1 MKWTIPAIFV
11 LALGIADAQ
20 SYTYPQFDVP
30 GSASTRPS
38 GINNSGQIVGIYA
51 DSANILHG
59 FLRSADGAT
68 FTTIDVPGALPGTTY
83 ANGINNLGQI
93 VGSYRDA
100 NGYHAYIRGADGSF
114 TSFEISNVGP
124 GGGATAINDR
134 GEIVGAVYDLGFVSQ
149 GFLRSADGST
159 FTPIYVPRFSEAS
172 PTAINNN
179 GEIVGRG
186 IIGGSNGTRHGF
198 LCGSA
203 GSCARF
209 DLPGTDNLTQVSSVN
224 NLGQFA
230 GYGGTDYSLN
240 VGFVSNADGTFALLG
255 GYQVTAIND
264 GGQITGLRADNSGQT
279 THGFVGVP
287 GAASTQPTIRT
298 LLPGVISASGFGG
311 AQSIAPGT
319 WIEIYGQN
327 LAPATRQWRTS
338 DFTGNTAPTSLDG
351 VKVSINGSPAYVSYI
366 SPGQVNALV
375 PATVTAGS
383 AQVTVANGSQVSAP
397 YTVTVNAIQPAMYV
411 LPHDISQWEQYLG
424 AVLPDFVT
432 FLLPPSYGAAVPSR
446 RAKPGDTIVLFGM
459 GLGAVT
465 PDVPA
470 GQIAAQASTLLSPP
484 EVFFDG
490 TPGTVTYAGL
500 VAGTVGLYQINVVV
514 PNVAMVP
521 GLTFNDYVSV
531 SLQVNGVTLPPP
543 DATPP
548 TAFWLPVE
556 QQ

>member
-1 MKWTIPAIFV
+1 MKSAIPAIFV
-11 LALGIADAQ
+11 LSLGIAGAQ
-20 SYTYPQFDVP
+20 SYTYVQFDVP
-30 GSASTRPS
+30 GSTYTRPS
-38 GINNSGQIVGIYA
+38 GINNGGQIVGVYS
-51 DSANILHG
+51 DSANGVHG

-68 FTTIDVPGALPGTTY
+68 YTTIDVPGALPGTTY

-93 VGSYRDA
+93 VGSYRDTG
-100 NGYHAYIRGADGSF
+100 GYHAYIRGADGAF
-114 TSFEISNVGP
+114 TTFEIPGIGP

-159 FTPIYVPRFSEAS
+159 FTPIYVSQFSEAS

-186 IIGGSNGTRHGF
+186 IIGGSYGTRHGF
-198 LCGSA
+198 LCKSA

-209 DLPGTDNLTQVSSVN
+209 DLPGTDNLNQVSGVN

-230 GYGGTDYSLN
+230 GYGGTNYFFN
-240 VGFVSNADGTFALLG
+240 VGFASNADGTFGLLG
-255 GYQVTAIND
+255 GYQVAAIND
-264 GGQITGLRADNSGQT
+264 SGQITGSQVDNGGQT
-279 THGFVGVP
+279 VHGFVGVP

-351 VKVSINGSPAYVSYI
+351 VKVSINGNPAYISYI

-375 PATVTAGS
+375 PTAVAAGS
-383 AQVTVANGSQVSAP
+383 AQVTVTNGSQVSAP
-397 YTVTVNAIQPAMYV
+397 YAVTVNAIQPAMYV

-432 FLLPPSYGAAVPSR
+432 FLLPPGYTTAVPSR

-459 GLGAVT
+459 GLGAVM
-465 PDVPA
+465 PDVPI
-470 GQIAAQASTLLSPP
+470 GQIAAQASTLLRPP
-484 EVFFDG
+484 EVSFNG

-500 VAGTVGLYQINVVV
+500 VAGTLGLYQINVVV
-514 PNVAMVP
+514 PDVAVVP
-521 GLTFNDYVSV
+521 GLTFNDFVSV
-531 SLQVNGVTLPPP
+531 SLQVNGVTLPQQG
-543 DATPP
+543 AVY
-548 TAFWLPVE
+548 AGFWLPVE